1 MEQLTTFIADHWEPL
16 LAAAVAVIGGGVAWR
31 WRSHR
36 QSGSSSFSDQRNA
49 RAGGDVVGRDKIVGR
64 DDRK

>member
-1 MEQLTTFIADHWEPL
+1 MDGSAAFIAEHWEAL
-16 LAAAVAVIGGGVAWR
+16 LAAAVAIIGGGVAWR

-36 QSGSSSFSDQRNA
+36 QADNSSFSDQRNA
-49 RAGGDVVGRDKIVGR
+49 RAGGDLVGRDKIIGR

>member
-1 MEQLTTFIADHWEPL
+1 MDQLTGFIAEHWETL
-16 LAAAVAVIGGGVAWR
+16 LAAVVAAVGGGLAWR

-49 RAGGDVVGRDKIVGR
+49 RAGGDLVGRDKIIGR